1 MRVSAA
7 ELSKIASALRI
18 QVLKMITKAQ
28 NGHPGGSLSAIDI
41 ILELYLNEMRHDPKN
56 PRWQERDRFV
66 LSKGHGVPALYAV
79 LAHCGYFSSTML
91 PTLRE
96 LGSVLQGHP
105 ANRLLDSVEASTGSL
120 GQGLSVAL
128 GMALAARIGHSKPQF
143 NVYAVLGDGE
153 CQEGQVW
160 EAAMCASHYGVNN
173 LIGFVD
179 RNQGQIDG
187 LVNDVMTIEPLAD
200 RFSSFGWHVLTID
213 GHDYSAIHEAINR
226 AHAETERPTMIIA
239 NTVKGK
245 GVSFLE
251 SDTVAWHGRALTT
264 EELERA
270 ISELGASSCK

>member
-56 PRWQERDRFV
+56 PRWEERDRFV

-79 LAHCGYFSSTML
+79 LAHCGYFSPALL

-128 GMALAARIGHSKPQF
+128 GMALAARIGQSKPKF

-160 EAAMCASHYGVNN
+160 EAAMCASHYGVSN
-173 LIGFVD
+173 LTAFVD

-200 RFSSFGWHVLTID
+200 RFSSFGWHVLTIN
-213 GHDYSAIHEAINR
+213 GHDYSAIHEAIKT
-226 AHAETERPTMIIA
+226 AHSETDRPTMIIA
-239 NTVKGK
+239 NTIKGK

>member
-1 MRVSAA
+1 MRVSAS
-7 ELSKIASALRI
+7 ELFKIAQSLRI
-18 QVLKMITKAQ
+18 DILKMITKAQ

-56 PRWQERDRFV
+56 PRAPERDRFV

-79 LAHCGYFSSTML
+79 LAHCGYFPKDML
-91 PTLRE
+91 FTLRE

-105 ANRLLDSVEASTGSL
+105 ANRLLDCIEASTGSL

-128 GMALAARIGHSKPQF
+128 GMALAARIDQKEPRY
-143 NVYAVLGDGE
+143 NVYALLGDGE
-153 CQEGQVW
+153 LQEGQVW
-160 EAAMCASHYGVNN
+160 EALMCASHYRVNN
-173 LIGFVD
+173 LIALVD

-187 LVNDVMTIEPLAD
+187 LVNNVMTIEPLAD
-200 RFSSFGWHVLTID
+200 RFHSFGWHVITIN
-213 GHDYSAIHEAINR
+213 GHNYLEIHNAIQAAHE
-226 AHAETERPTMIIA
+226 EKERPTMIIA

-251 SDTVAWHGRALTT
+251 SDTVAWHGKALSG

-270 ISELGASSCK
+270 ITELGASLCK